1 VRHRR
6 ERAANVPAVRTPAL
20 LIAAVVALVAATAAP
35 AHAGTLTAGAGRAD
49 VTPPTGYFGMGYVR
63 SDMVLRG
70 QHTRLFLR
78 ALVLERDDRKIALVA
93 ADLGSIAGGMITEA
107 AERLKDRG
115 FTEGNILVSA
125 SHTHSAPTGY
135 FNFSTYNTVFMTA
148 DTPTDQNVAGER
160 DPQLYAFMVRQLVEV
175 IRRADDDRAP
185 AAAAWSSKQLTDVT
199 RNRSVEAHL
208 HNHGLVRALGEGR
221 PEEDPLG
228 VLHTISPDVHVLR
241 VDKVRGRRRIPI
253 GMWSTYANH
262 GTVNPHTY
270 TVYNADHHGSATRVA
285 EQRMRREGR
294 VPRAQ
299 EVVNAFGNAD
309 EGDMSSALDR
319 RGPAWADEVGRR
331 EAGAMLDA
339 WREAG
344 RSLSREPALDVRWT
358 RVCFCGQETE
368 GGEVDDEAVVGLPLF
383 TGSEEGRGPL
393 HDQTGVPFEDRRSP
407 VPDPHQGYKIQVV
420 RGTDVP
426 QAVPLMVARIGD
438 RVMGSVPGEMTAGM
452 GERVKDALLASSA
465 GSGARQAVIS
475 GLANE
480 FLQYFVTPEEY
491 DRQHYEG
498 GSQLFGRVAA
508 NLVKVQL
515 ADLARRLAA
524 GEPAPEP
531 YPFDPRNGVPAD
543 AAPFEPGADTARE
556 IERTAPSVRHLDRA
570 RFGWQGGPRGLDR
583 PLDTAFVTVERE
595 IRGRWRRFTDD
606 LGLQIAWRVDDEGR
620 YTADWE
626 VPLDAPRG
634 RYRFHVTANRYEL
647 TGEAFD
653 VVATNTLRVEVRDG
667 RVRLLYPPPDPGA
680 DITWRPEAARRIAVR
695 FDVGGRSVRRSGFDS
710 VAIPAGAT
718 RIRDGR
724 ARDAYNNTAAGEVAL
739 P

>member
-1 VRHRR
+1 VRRL
-6 ERAANVPAVRTPAL
+6 AP
-20 LIAAVVALVAATAAP
+20 LIAALAALPAAAPP

-49 VTPPTGYFGMGYVR
+49 ATPPTGYYGMGYVR

-70 QHTRLFLR
+70 QHTRLFFR
-78 ALVLERDDRKIALVA
+78 ALVLERDGAKLALVA
-93 ADLGSIAGGMITEA
+93 ADLGSIAGGMVAEA
-107 AERLKDRG
+107 AARLKDRG

-125 SHTHSAPTGY
+125 SHTHAGPTGY
-135 FNFSTYNTVFMTA
+135 FNFSTYNTVFMTRG
-148 DTPTDQNVAGER
+148 TLTEHNVTGER
-160 DPQLYAFMVRQLVEV
+160 DPQLYAFMVRQLTEA

-185 AAAAWSSKQLTDVT
+185 AAAAWSSKQLTDTT
-199 RNRSVEAHL
+199 RNRSIEAHL
-208 HNHGLVRALGEGR
+208 HNHGIVRALGEGS

-228 VLHTISPDVHVLR
+228 VIHTIDPDVHVLR

-262 GTVNPHTY
+262 GTVNPHTFS
-270 TVYNADHHGSATRVA
+270 VYNADHHGSATRVA
-285 EQRMRREGR
+285 EQRMRRLGR
-294 VPRAQ
+294 VPRHQ

-331 EAGAMLDA
+331 EAGAMIDA

-344 RSLSREPALDVRWT
+344 RSLSREPGLDVRWT
-358 RVCFCGQETE
+358 RVCFCGQQTE

-393 HDQTGVPFEDRRSP
+393 YEQTGVPFEDRRSP
-407 VPDPHQGYKIQVV
+407 APDPHQGYKVQVV

-426 QAVPLMVARIGD
+426 HAVPLMVARIGD
-438 RVMGSVPGEMTAGM
+438 RIMGSVPGEMTVGM
-452 GERVKDALLASSA
+452 GERVKQALLAA
-465 GSGARQAVIS
+465 APPDEVRQAVIS

-498 GSQLFGRVAA
+498 GSQLFGRLAA
-508 NLVKVQL
+508 NLVKVSL
-515 ADLARRLAA
+515 ADLAGRLSA

-531 YPFDPRNGVPAD
+531 YPLDPRNGVLAD
-543 AAPFEPGADTARE
+543 APPYEPGADSARE
-556 IERTAPSVRHLDRA
+556 LERPAPSVRHLHRV

-583 PLDTAFVTVERE
+583 PLDAPFVRIERE
-595 IRGRWRRFTDD
+595 VRGRWRPFTDD
-606 LGLQIAWRVDDEGR
+606 LGLQVLWQVDDTGR

-634 RYRFHVTANRYEL
+634 RYRFRVTANRYEL
-647 TGEAFD
+647 VGQAFD
-653 VVATNTLRVEVRDG
+653 VVATNDLRVDVRDG
-667 RVRLLYPPPDPGA
+667 RVRLLYPAADPTA
-680 DITWRPEAARRIAVR
+680 DLTWRPQAARRIAVR
-695 FDVGGRSVRRSGFDS
+695 FDVGGRTVRRSGFDS
-710 VAIPAGAT
+710 VAIPPGAT
-718 RIRDGR
+718 RIRDGY
-724 ARDAYNNTAAGEVAL
+724 ARDAFDNTAAGEVAL

>member
-1 VRHRR
+1 VRRL
-6 ERAANVPAVRTPAL
+6 AL
-20 LIAAVVALVAATAAP
+20 LAVPLVALLAAP
-35 AHAGTLTAGAGRAD
+35 HAASAGTLTAGAGRAD
-49 VTPPTGYFGMGYVR
+49 ATPPTGYFGMGYVR
-63 SDMVLRG
+63 GDMILRG
-70 QHTRLFLR
+70 QHTRLFFR
-78 ALVLERDDRKIALVA
+78 ALVLERDGRKLALVS
-93 ADLGSIAGGMITEA
+93 ADLGSIAGGMVVEA

-115 FTEGNILVSA
+115 FSEGNIVVSA

-148 DTPTDQNVAGER
+148 ETPTDQNVAGER
-160 DPQLYAFMVRQLVEV
+160 DPQLYAFMVRQLTEA

-185 AAAAWSSKQLTDVT
+185 AAAAWSSRQLPGVT
-199 RNRSVEAHL
+199 KNRSIEAHL
-208 HNHGLVRALGEGR
+208 HNHGIVRALGEGR
-221 PEEDPLG
+221 AEEDPLG
-228 VLHTISPDVHVLR
+228 VIHTIDPDVHVLR

-253 GMWSTYANH
+253 GMWSTFANH
-262 GTVNPHTY
+262 GTVNPHTF

-285 EQRMRREGR
+285 EQRMRRLGR
-294 VPRAQ
+294 VPRGQ
-299 EVVNAFGNAD
+299 EVVNAFGNGD

-331 EAGAMLDA
+331 EADAMVDA

-393 HDQTGVPFEDRRSP
+393 HDKTGVPFEDRRSP
-407 VPDPHQGYKIQVV
+407 APDPHQGYKVQVV

-426 QAVPLMVARIGD
+426 QAVPLLVARIGD
-438 RVMGSVPGEMTAGM
+438 RVMGSIPGEMTIGM
-452 GERVKDALLASSA
+452 GQRVKEALLAA
-465 GSGARQAVIS
+465 FPDGSVKAPVIS

-498 GSQLFGRVAA
+498 GSQLFGRLAA
-508 NLVKVQL
+508 NLLKVSL
-515 ADLARRLAA
+515 ADLAKRLAA

-531 YPFDPRNGVPAD
+531 YPFDARNGVAADAPAFDQGAD
-543 AAPFEPGADTARE
+543 AARE
-556 IERTAPSVRHLDRA
+556 LERPSPSVRHLARA

-595 IRGRWRRFTDD
+595 VRGRWRRHTDD
-606 LGLQIAWRVDDEGR
+606 LGLQIIWRVDDEGR

-647 TGEAFD
+647 VGEAFD
-653 VVATNTLRVEVRDG
+653 VVATNTLRVAVEDG
-667 RVRLLYPPPDPGA
+667 RVRLLYPAPEPGV
-680 DITWRPEAARRIAVR
+680 DFTWRPEAARRLAVR
-695 FDVGGRSVRRSGFDS
+695 FDVGGRVVRRSGFGS
-710 VAIPAGAT
+710 VPIPPGAT
-718 RIRDGR
+718 RIRDGF
-724 ARDAYNNTAAGEVAL
+724 ARDAWNNTAAGEVPL
-739 P
+739 R